1 MFQRNKLKKAALKVV
16 KGYVDDVDLE
26 RKKKKENGCMRSR
39 SKKAALNIKY
49 MSMQKLE
56 KR

>member
-1 MFQRNKLKKAALKVV
+1 M

-26 RKKKKENGCMRSR
+26 RKKGKWVYEVEI
-39 SKKAALNIKY
+39 KKAALNIKY